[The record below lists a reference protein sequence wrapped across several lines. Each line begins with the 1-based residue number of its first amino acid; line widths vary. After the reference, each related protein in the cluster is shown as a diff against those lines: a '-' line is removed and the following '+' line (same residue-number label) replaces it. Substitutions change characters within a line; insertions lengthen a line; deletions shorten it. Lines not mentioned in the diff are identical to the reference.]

1 MKYLIGTIA
10 ILWAVGLNAQEDT
23 PAPEASDSLELS
35 TAPGVGDTTIV
46 RLGRHQL
53 KVVERDGK
61 DEILLEKQD
70 KEDGEWETK
79 EKFTPKTP
87 DSPSDWSKKHMLTHW
102 SGVTFGMNGF
112 VGDNLSLD
120 LPEEANQMELDYSKS
135 YTFSLNFPEVKFRLI
150 KDYVGIYTGL
160 GLQFNS
166 YRLRQNTN
174 ITFGSE
180 MTLAEDTVRNF
191 TRNTIQAVY
200 LRVPLMLE
208 FNTSLKPTRSFHV
221 AAGVVGGIRVHST
234 YVQDYNLDGVDYSVN
249 VQGIPNLNLFSG
261 EAMVR
266 VGYGPFLVYASYW
279 LTPLFDK
286 SEGPELYP
294 FSAGIGFAF

>member
-1 MKYLIGTIA
+1 MKYLFGTIA
-10 ILWAVGLNAQEDT
+10 LLMALGLSAQEDS
-23 PAPEASDSLELS
+23 PAPSNNDSLAIS
-35 TAPGVGDTTIV
+35 PDMGNDTTIV
-46 RLGRHQL
+46 RLGRHRL

-61 DEILLEKQD
+61 DEILFEKQNP
-70 KEDGEWETK
+70 EDEEWETK
-79 EKFTPKTP
+79 EHFAPESG
-87 DSPSDWSKKHMLTHW
+87 DNPSDWTRKHLLTHW
-102 SGVTFGMNGF
+102 SGVTFGINGYI
-112 VGDNLSLD
+112 GDNESLD
-120 LPEEANQMELDYSKS
+120 LPQEINQMEIDYSKS
-135 YTFSLNFPEVKFRLI
+135 YTFSVNFPEIKFRLI

-174 ITFGSE
+174 MMFGDSVAL
-180 MTLAEDTVRNF
+180 MADTTRNL
-191 TRNTIQAVY
+191 TRNTLQATY

-208 FNTSLKPTRSFHV
+208 FNTSTKPTKSFHV
-221 AAGVVGGIRVHST
+221 ALGVVGGFRIHSS
-234 YVQDYNLDGVDYSVN
+234 YIQKYNQDGVDYKISTG
-249 VQGIPNLNLFSG
+249 GIPNLNLFSG

-286 SEGPELYP
+286 KEGPELYP